1 MSYNLFLEEDVDKLK
16 SVEPKRFENEIK
28 GGRYLDLQGLDL
40 SGVEGVDIEKLQ
52 EAARIMRGFIF
63 ATLEK
68 SKSGHPGGSS
78 GKVEQFLAM
87 ILGGAFAFDV
97 LDPKNTGRDRVVWS
111 AGHCSPGL
119 YSGLALMYESLKK
132 AGKDFDPE
140 QLRTVMAKDLLK
152 FRKHDGPQGHIE
164 NYYPLSD
171 IATGPSGHGM
181 PAAGALAITHKSSGL
196 DTNVWVFMG
205 DAESEEGM
213 TYEARNLLN
222 TVGTDNMIVAFDY
235 NHNGIDGVIEEVIST
250 PMLNHWQGMGW
261 NVIEVDGHNLLEL
274 VYAYR
279 LAEKKIFKNGSPTVV
294 VAHTLKGKDYGAVE
308 GSCKSHGAPAKHE
321 DYVPIMK
328 NIGFDVPGVEGEV
341 EQDLNV
347 VTSAITEDLAG
358 YISSRLDVA
367 KSLLKTGDELVS
379 QMKEKMGDRKMVNP
393 MEIKRP
399 ETLPEEL
406 IFEQGGK
413 MATRKASQAF
423 FEYLMKETAFFWS
436 GAGDLAGSVLTS
448 KSEDVYGVINRENPY
463 GRGIR
468 YGIAEQNMAMMGAA
482 MTSDRLPGGFAPVSV
497 FSSYAVFSSMM
508 TNAIRLILIGN
519 HLYPEMKGF
528 FIMLAAHDGPET
540 GEDGPTHQGLYWMSM
555 YNAYPGIKVYKPMD
569 ANETIEMLFYAI
581 EKGEPIALSITRPDT
596 PVFQRGENA
605 CCGQFVPEAREAING
620 AYIFKDYK
628 NNGNKKLPLVISG
641 MQVLQNT
648 IDIVPDL
655 EEQGYDVKLIAVTSP
670 ELYED
675 LRKENPEKANTIF
688 TEEDRGLAITLHAG
702 WKGFLYPF
710 LLPSDYEKRTI
721 AIDTYL
727 KSGSVDE
734 VYKLAGLTSQD
745 IKDKV
750 LKIIK

>member
-655 EEQGYDVKLIAVTSP
+655 EAQGYDVKLIAVTSP

-675 LRKENPEKANTIF
+675 LKKENPEKANIIF

-734 VYKLAGLTSQD
+734 VYGLAKLNSND
-745 IKDKV
+745 IKERV
-750 LKIIK
+750 LNIVK